1 MTDTDA
7 PIRVVV
13 VDDDPMVVTGIKGIL
28 AAAAGID
35 VVGSAL
41 SGEESLEQVALHFP
55 DVVLMDIR
63 MPGIGGIEAIE
74 RLVNGVRPPT
84 VVALTSFDSDDYLF
98 RALEAGAA
106 GYLLKDI
113 GPADLAE
120 AIRTVHRGEPI
131 LSPHSLRQVLNTVVA
146 NRDQQ
151 LQRDAVEL
159 LAELTDRELEIAAR
173 VAEGLSN
180 QEIAEATFM
189 SPATVKT
196 HPNRINAKLD
206 TSNRVHIAV
215 MVERSRT
222 EAPAAAAHCASSAA
236 LRLAACRSQPATA
249 SPAASASLS
258 ARPSASPAVTVT
270 AMKSPPARFTRSAM
284 NALIVGNC
292 ATASVSACAPT
303 RAPLAARMGSGCW
316 MSTNRREPP
325 SRLLSS
331 MTACAVVPEP
341 AKKSSTIALLR
352 SSSEV

>member
-7 PIRVVV
+7 QIRVVV

-74 RLVNGVRPPT
+74 RVVNGARPPS

-131 LSPHSLRQVLNTVVA
+131 LSPHSLRQVLSTVVA

-151 LQRDAVEL
+151 LQRAAVEL

-196 HPNRINAKLD
+196 HLNRINAKLD

-215 MVERSRT
+215 MVER
-222 EAPAAAAHCASSAA
+222 
-236 LRLAACRSQPATA
+236 
-249 SPAASASLS
+249 
-258 ARPSASPAVTVT
+258 
-270 AMKSPPARFTRSAM
+270 
-284 NALIVGNC
+284 
-292 ATASVSACAPT
+292 
-303 RAPLAARMGSGCW
+303 ARMSGAAPPRLR
-316 MSTNRREPP
+316 TAPRRQP
-325 SRLLSS
+325 
-331 MTACAVVPEP
+331 
-341 AKKSSTIALLR
+341 
-352 SSSEV
+352 